1 MKPQLGDIVISR
13 YTLVSLLRSL
23 PGLEAWKANDRVL
36 ARDCQLFIVTDKA
49 IIPSFEAIA
58 STLTLSRNPHFTQ
71 IIQIQHINGVPVLIT
86 NLDEGVTLNNYLGH
100 GAQKLGYEAM
110 RSIIGEAAD
119 GLDTLLHDGLY
130 LRSLNTNA
138 VRITSHGVQIAD
150 APLAAMLN
158 NMLPVPHM
166 APEMLT
172 IHALAALLYA
182 MLTGKRTSEIKDF
195 DFSELPKDT
204 PKEFRTICERGLKIQ
219 DMDGQSTL
227 PMVSLSELVGL
238 LGEWKPL
245 ATLPNSEIELP
256 TSDGEASISRLP
268 LRRARRRGL
277 IDFPENLFSSQ
288 LQFRAKQAAG
298 NSTSES
304 KIGKAALPKIDA
316 PVLATAVSTADT
328 PSNSK
333 KSGSKAT
340 DADAASKSSKPSS
353 TASNQKT
360 GATSASESASKPQS
374 DKQDAQQSKSSKL
387 WHQRNRNRR
396 GRNDFDSISGSNNSA
411 PRMDLHDL
419 TAAEMADAFKSFD
432 STADDS
438 IFPEFNQHAPR
449 TSNPTMQ
456 FDFAVGDDSVD
467 MPDENPGS
475 RTEATGRIP
484 VLDAEGNY
492 VAPGHESARA
502 LQEEQEAISEANP
515 VILPPSFTP
524 QQKTHQT
531 DATGDDI
538 ANTPLLG
545 KLTTK
550 VVAIITVVVLII
562 AAAGIAAY
570 KLIGH
575 GGKNGGSYQQSSAD
589 PWPEMNLNKVP
600 FGAETTDGN
609 ENSSNEQGNDAS
621 AKNNSTK
628 TNKDDK
634 IAHAVPAPSIP
645 VNNTPLTIDKQ
656 EFYHS
661 PAGQKGLAYYMHL
674 SAPTNVT
681 RFVVRIRTSGGTGY
695 LLANTSQDPNAGQQ
709 VAQFTFDQSGTTD
722 VKLEKPTQ
730 SQDFLLWVPMD
741 SLPNHSLYIEQV
753 QLY

>member
-13 YTLVSLLRSL
+13 YTLVSLLRSM

-58 STLTLSRNPHFTQ
+58 STLTLSRNPHFTP
-71 IIQIQHINGVPVLIT
+71 IIQIQHVNEIPVLIT
-86 NLDEGVTLNNYLGH
+86 NLDGGVTLNNYLGH

-119 GLDTLLHDGLY
+119 GLDTLLHDDLY

-138 VRITSHGVQIAD
+138 VRVTSHGVQIAD

-219 DMDGQSTL
+219 DMDEQSTL
-227 PMVSLSELVGL
+227 PMVSLGELVGL

-245 ATLPNSEIELP
+245 ATLPNSEIALP

-288 LQFRAKQAAG
+288 LQFRANQAAG

-304 KIGKAALPKIDA
+304 KSSKASLSKDDA
-316 PVLATAVSTADT
+316 PVPSTTVSAANT
-328 PSNSK
+328 PSAGK
-333 KSGSKAT
+333 KSDSKAT
-340 DADAASKSSKPSS
+340 VTDAASKPSKPA
-353 TASNQKT
+353 ASNQKADT
-360 GATSASESASKPQS
+360 TPASESASKPQS
-374 DKQDAQQSKSSKL
+374 DKQDVQQGKSSKL

-396 GRNDFDSISGSNNSA
+396 GRNEFVSLTNPNDSA

-438 IFPEFNQHAPR
+438 IFPEFNQHTAH
-449 TSNPTMQ
+449 TNNPTMQ
-456 FDFAVGDDSVD
+456 FDFAVEGDSVD

-484 VLDAEGNY
+484 VLDANGNY
-492 VAPGHESARA
+492 IAPGYESARA
-502 LQEEQEAISEANP
+502 LQEEQEAIAEASP

-524 QQKTHQT
+524 QQKAPQT

-550 VVAIITVVVLII
+550 VVAIVTVVVLII

-600 FGAETTDGN
+600 FGAETADGN
-609 ENSSNEQGNDAS
+609 DSNKQENDTP
-621 AKNNSTK
+621 AKNDSTK

-634 IAHAVPAPSIP
+634 IANAVPAPSIP

-661 PAGQKGLAYYMHL
+661 PAGQRGLAYYMHL
-674 SAPTNVT
+674 STPANVT

-722 VKLEKPTQ
+722 VKLDKPTQ
-730 SQDFLLWVPMD
+730 SQDFMLWVPMD
-741 SLPNHSLYIEQV
+741 SLPNRSLYIEQV